1 MADRK
6 AVGFDLYRRLGSKA
20 TNVVLSPVSIAQAFT
35 MAWSGARGETADEM
49 ARVLNLS
56 GTREQVLATASRTVE
71 ALNQPGQLELRMA
84 NRLFAAATGTLEAEF
99 VATSERIFR
108 AGCESVDFA
117 RDPEAARAHVNAW
130 VAQCTNNRIREVL
143 PSESIAGDTRLVLAN
158 AIYFLA
164 KWAEPFVSSGTRQGE
179 FLVRGGSRRT
189 LKMCGTKHAA
199 RFSLRP
205 QLRALELPYLGGRA
219 SMLILVPHD
228 PRGFEQL
235 ERDLSSALLGPVSTL
250 SGRSAA

>member
-71 ALNQPGQLELRMA
+71 ALNQPGQFELRMA

-143 PSESIAGDTRLVLAN
+143 PSGSIAGDAGLVLAN

-205 QLRALELPYLGGRA
+205 HLRALELPYLGGRA

-228 PRGFEQL
+228 PRCFEQL